1 MANQDKTRALLK
13 ELDSIEK
20 KAQVMRNETERLR
33 KLKDEAKLALSSRYP
48 DLFANVSKTS
58 YDFSSKY
65 HFTIAYACYFLYT
78 FKTALASN
86 WPSYLSK
93 TGFTSSAKNSSTCWG
108 ALPTHLLGSTSPSIS
123 GTMGVK

>member
-65 HFTIAYACYFLYT
+65 HFQIACAHDIFL
-78 FKTALASN
+78 
-86 WPSYLSK
+86 
-93 TGFTSSAKNSSTCWG
+93 
-108 ALPTHLLGSTSPSIS
+108 HI
-123 GTMGVK
+123 